1 MKWNAANLYDVH
13 LLVLYLASKY
23 FCRRVEG
30 DDYFPIARDSLD
42 CLPCTTPPLPPPPPP
57 PGKLRPK
64 RRRFV
69 REVKLLIRHR
79 QWRSGPDGGANE
91 GGFGMDGMER
101 MEGCNAP
108 LILNFAVAEQ
118 RVSCHSFTLSPPP
131 TVVAYFSHSVIM
143 KKI

>member
-79 QWRSGPDGGANE
+79 QYGGA
-91 GGFGMDGMER
+91 
-101 MEGCNAP
+101 AP
-108 LILNFAVAEQ
+108 TAA
-118 RVSCHSFTLSPPP
+118 
-131 TVVAYFSHSVIM
+131 AM
-143 KKI
+143 KAASEWMGWRGWKGATRL